1 MKSTISNAFTT
12 IPIQDKFGSM
22 GFPSNGLTKL
32 EYFAL
37 EIYKAIYKDNL
48 LPETLIKVSIDD
60 AIKFLQSLEE
70 IQKNILNEKESTPTF
85 IQS

>member
-1 MKSTISNAFTT
+1 MKNLISNAYTT
-12 IPIQDKFGSM
+12 MPIQDKFGSI

-37 EIYKAIYKDNL
+37 EIYKAIYKENL
-48 LPETLIKVSIDD
+48 LPETLIKVSIED
-60 AIKFLQSLEE
+60 AIKFLEQLDET
-70 IQKNILNEKESTPTF
+70 QKNLQNEKESKPTL

>member
-1 MKSTISNAFTT
+1 M
-12 IPIQDKFGSM
+12 PIQDKFGSL

-37 EIYKAIYKDNL
+37 EIYKAIYKDNM
-48 LPETLIKVSIDD
+48 LPETLIKVSIED
-60 AIKFLQSLEE
+60 AIKFLEKLEE
-70 IQKNILNEKESTPTF
+70 TQKNILNEKESKPTL